1 MITDI
6 IADKPVIARPDHRDG
21 GADDIAG
28 ILLVDGTKHTR
39 KSLALILRE
48 NGHEVE
54 TAKSGREAV
63 EKAREGLF
71 NLALL
76 DMDLPE
82 MEGMKLLASL
92 VEIHPDMAVIILTDY
107 TSLETAIR
115 TLNNG
120 ASAYITKP
128 WDLDEVYITISDVLE
143 NQRLVVQNKRLLVE
157 VRKETIK
164 RQQAEER
171 LRSVSVILKN
181 APVPIMICNTEG
193 IIEFVNPMFTELT
206 GYSSE
211 SVLRTHVFDRGENS
225 EENKRE
231 IWNVISSGQTWQGEI
246 LNRKEN
252 GDTYWVASS
261 ISPIKDAVGRITH
274 FVEVHKDISER
285 KRAEETIRVEKARTQ
300 QYLDIAGVGFIALD
314 HEGHIALANQQ
325 SLFLLGYEE
334 AELIG
339 RDWFKTCLPE
349 RDRQAAISAFNKLMR
364 GEVEAAENYE
374 NTIVTRSG
382 LERTVTWH
390 TTLLTNS
397 NGDIVGMLSS
407 GEDITERKQVEEEVH
422 RRNRELTLLNQ
433 VILATSTSRGPLAV
447 FETTCRELALAFDVP
462 QAAAALLDETGEK
475 LQIVAEYRSG
485 DGPSALQVEIP
496 VTGNPA
502 TQSVLESKLPLAIA
516 DAQKDPRMGPMQ
528 ELMRERGV
536 ESLLIIPLVAGDRVV
551 GTIGL
556 DSLEHRVFTDEEKS
570 LGSSAAKAVVQ
581 VLESAQLLEETRIRA
596 RHQETLNSIIAE
608 SVSATDLPTLL
619 EKALTH
625 TLRSLGM
632 DHGAIWIAGQ
642 SWIQGLPRQLGQAMG
657 RLIQTA
663 PEGDIDL
670 TSSLVVEDF
679 FHTVPGSQWGE
690 IATILG
696 SKGIRACITV
706 PIMAEGQPYGWL
718 TMATTEPRTWAQ
730 EEVLLAEAIG
740 QQLGD
745 AAARLYLLQQTKEQS
760 QRIQHIMDTVS
771 EGLLLLDDEQRVAL
785 ANPLAQEY
793 LALLGDE
800 DQDAPLEHLGSRP
813 IKEFLRPPPK
823 GSQHHELVV
832 QEPSRR
838 IFEVTANSTGT
849 GPFSGGW
856 ALALRDV
863 TEERWQQKY
872 QQQKERLATVG
883 QLAAGI
889 AHDFNNIMAVIV
901 LYSDILLKSTELSP
915 KTTER
920 LTVINEQARHAA
932 RLTDQ
937 ILGFSR
943 SLVMERKPVDLLSFI
958 MGLIH
963 LLERTLPESI
973 SINLDYDDS
982 DHFVNADITRLQQ
995 AFMNLALNARDAMPD
1010 GGSLK
1015 LDLRRLTVRTNEKP
1029 FVPDML
1035 AGDWI
1040 RLVFSDTG
1048 SGISTDSLLHIFE
1061 PFYTTKSPGEGS
1073 GLGLAQV
1080 YGIVNQHD
1088 GHIDVVSVKGEGTTF
1103 TIYLPA
1109 AVLPRTGP
1117 LTPIE
1122 TGSLRGG
1129 QETLLLVE
1137 DSEATGTAVKV
1148 ALEGEGYSVLQARD
1162 GREAL
1167 TLFDEH
1173 ADEISLVITD
1183 LVMPGMGGE
1192 ALNAVLQEKKPGLKV
1207 IVITGYMFD
1216 GGSEALAEQGVSAW
1230 LQKPFT
1236 MDMISSQVRKVLDR

>member
-1 MITDI
+1 MITDK
-6 IADKPVIARPDHRDG
+6 IADKPVIARPERG
-21 GADDIAG
+21 VGADDITR

-39 KSLALILRE
+39 KSLALILGE

-54 TAKSGREAV
+54 TAESGREAV
-63 EKAREGLF
+63 EKAREGIF

-76 DMDLPE
+76 DMGLPE
-82 MEGMKLLASL
+82 MEGMKLFTSL
-92 VEIHPDMAVIILTDY
+92 RGIHPDMAVIILTDY
-107 TSLETAIR
+107 ISLETAISA
-115 TLNNG
+115 LSSG

-128 WDLDEVYITISDVLE
+128 WDLDEVYLTISDVLK

-157 VRKETIK
+157 VRRETIK

-171 LRSVSVILKN
+171 LRSVSLILKN
-181 APVPIMICNTEG
+181 APVPIMIFNAEG
-193 IIEFVNPMFTELT
+193 IIEFVNPMFTQLT
-206 GYSSE
+206 GYSSDR
-211 SVLRTHVFDRGENS
+211 VLRTPVFDLGENTNQK
-225 EENKRE
+225 NKE
-231 IWNVISSGQTWQGEI
+231 IWDVISSGHQWRGEI

-252 GDTYWVASS
+252 GEHYWVASS
-261 ISPIKDAVGRITH
+261 ISPIQDAVGRITH

-314 HEGHIALANQQ
+314 HEGCIALANKQ
-325 SLFLLGYEE
+325 SLVLLGYEE
-334 AELIG
+334 MELIG
-339 RDWFKTCLPE
+339 RNWFKTCLPE
-349 RDRQAAISAFNKLMR
+349 RDRQSALNVFEKLMS
-364 GEVEAAENYE
+364 GEVEVAKNHE

-382 LERTVTWH
+382 QERTVAWH
-390 TTLLTNS
+390 TTLLTNTA
-397 NGDIVGMLSS
+397 GDIVGLLSS
-407 GEDITERKQVEEEVH
+407 GEDITGRKQAEEEI
-422 RRNRELTLLNQ
+422 RRSNRELTLLNQ
-433 VILATSTSRGPLAV
+433 VIIAASSSKGPLSV

-462 QAAAALLDETGEK
+462 QAAAALLDEKGEK
-475 LQIVAEYRSG
+475 LQVVAEYRAGGRPSG
-485 DGPSALQVEIP
+485 LQVEIP
-496 VTGNPA
+496 VEGNPA
-502 TQSVLESKLPLAIA
+502 TQTVLESKLPLAIA
-516 DAQKDPRMGPMQ
+516 DAQTDPRMAPLH

-536 ESLLIIPLVAGDRVV
+536 KSLLIIPLVVGDRVV

-556 DSLEHRVFTDEEKS
+556 DALERRVFTDEEKA
-570 LGSSAAKAVVQ
+570 LGSSAAKAAAQ
-581 VLESAQLLEETRIRA
+581 VLESARLLEETRIRA

-608 SVSATDLPTLL
+608 SVNATDLPTLL

-632 DHGAIWIAGQ
+632 EHGAIRIAGL
-642 SWIQGLPRQLGQAMG
+642 SWVQDLPRQLGQAMN
-657 RLIQTA
+657 RLIQSA
-663 PEGDIDL
+663 REGDINL
-670 TSSLVVEDF
+670 TKTLVVEDF
-679 FHTVPGSQWGE
+679 LHTLPSSQWGE

-706 PIMAEGQPYGWL
+706 PITAEGQPYGWL
-718 TMATTEPRTWAQ
+718 TMAAKEARTWSR
-730 EEVLLAEAIG
+730 EEVSLAEAIG

-745 AAARLYLLQQTKEQS
+745 AAARLYLLQQTKEQA

-771 EGLLLLDDEQRVAL
+771 EGLLLLDDEQKVAL

-793 LALLGDE
+793 LALLGDG
-800 DQDAPLEHLGSRP
+800 DQDAPLEHLGNRP
-813 IKEFLRPPPK
+813 IKEFLGPPPK

-863 TEERWQQKY
+863 TEARWQQQY

-901 LYSDILLKSTELSP
+901 LYSDILLKSTNLSL
-915 KTTER
+915 KTQER
-920 LTVINEQARHAA
+920 LIVINEQARHAA

-937 ILGFSR
+937 ILSFSR
-943 SLVMERKPVDLLSFI
+943 SLVMEKKPVDLLSFV
-958 MGLIH
+958 MGLVH
-963 LLERTLPESI
+963 LLERTLQESI
-973 SINLDYDDS
+973 GINLDYDDS

-1015 LDLRRLTVRTNEKP
+1015 LDLRRLVVKTNQKP

-1035 AGDWI
+1035 PGEWI
-1040 RLVFSDTG
+1040 RLIFSDTG
-1048 SGISTDSLLHIFE
+1048 TGISTDSLPHIFE
-1061 PFYTTKSPGEGS
+1061 PFFTTKSPGEGS

-1088 GHIDVVSVKGEGTTF
+1088 GHIDVVSKKDKGTTF

-1122 TGSLRGG
+1122 TGPFTGG

-1192 ALNAVLQEKKPGLKV
+1192 ALNGVLQEKKPGLKV

-1216 GGSEALAEQGVSAW
+1216 GGSEALAKQGVSAW

-1236 MDMISSQVRKVLDR
+1236 MDMIAHKVRKVLDM

>member
-1 MITDI
+1 MITDR
-6 IADKPVIARPDHRDG
+6 IADKPFIARPDHVE
-21 GADDIAG
+21 GADDISR
-28 ILLVDGTKHTR
+28 ILLVDGTTHTR
-39 KSLALILRE
+39 KSLALILNE
-48 NGHEVE
+48 NGHDVE
-54 TAKSGREAV
+54 TVKSGREAV
-63 EKAREGLF
+63 EKAQEGLF

-76 DMDLPE
+76 DMGLPE
-82 MEGMKLLASL
+82 MEGMKLLTSL
-92 VEIHPDMAVIILTDY
+92 LEIHPNMAVIILTDY

-115 TLNNG
+115 ALNNG

-128 WDLDEVYITISDVLE
+128 WDLDEVYLTISDVLE

-164 RQQAEER
+164 RRQAEDR
-171 LRSVSVILKN
+171 LRSVSLILKN
-181 APVPIMICNTEG
+181 APVPIMIYNAEG
-193 IIEFVNPMFTELT
+193 IIEFVNPTFTELT

-211 SVLRTHVFDRGENS
+211 MVLRTHVFDLGGNTDQ
-225 EENKRE
+225 NNRE
-231 IWNVISSGQTWQGEI
+231 IWDVISSGHQWQGEI
-246 LNRKEN
+246 LNHKEN
-252 GDTYWVASS
+252 SDPYWVASS
-261 ISPIKDAVGRITH
+261 ISPIKDALGRITH
-274 FVEVHKDISER
+274 YVEVHKDISER
-285 KRAEETIRVEKARTQ
+285 KRAEEAIRVEKARTQ

-314 HEGHIALANQQ
+314 HEGRIALANQQ
-325 SLFLLGYEE
+325 SLVLLGYEE

-339 RDWFKTCLPE
+339 RNWHKTCLPE
-349 RDRQAAISAFNKLMR
+349 RDREAAASAFDKLMS
-364 GEVEAAENYE
+364 GENEVNENYE

-382 LERTVTWH
+382 RERTVAWH

-397 NGDIVGMLSS
+397 TGDIVGLLSS
-407 GEDITERKQVEEEVH
+407 GEDITERKQAEEEVR
-422 RRNRELTLLNQ
+422 RRNRELTLLNH
-433 VILATSTSRGPLAV
+433 VIIAASSSLGPLSV

-462 QAAAALLDETGEK
+462 QAVASLLDETGEK
-475 LQIVAEYRSG
+475 LQVVAEYRASG
-485 DGPSALQVEIP
+485 LPSALQTEIP
-496 VTGNPA
+496 VAENRA
-502 TQSVLESKLPLAIA
+502 AQSVLESKLPLAIA
-516 DAQKDPRMGPMQ
+516 DAQTDPSMAPIHEQ
-528 ELMRERGV
+528 MRERGV
-536 ESLLIIPLVAGDRVV
+536 ESLLIIPLVVGDRVV
-551 GTIGL
+551 GTIEL
-556 DSLEHRVFTDEEKS
+556 DSLEHRVFTDEEKA
-570 LGSSAAKAVVQ
+570 LGISAAKAAAK
-581 VLESAQLLEETRIRA
+581 VLESARLHEETRIRA
-596 RHQETLNSIIAE
+596 RHQETLNSVIAE
-608 SVSATDLPTLL
+608 SVNATDLPTLL

-632 DHGAIWIAGQ
+632 EHGAIWITGL
-642 SWIQGLPRQLGQAMG
+642 SWVQGLPRQLGQAMS
-657 RLIQTA
+657 RLMESA
-663 PEGDIDL
+663 REGDVDL
-670 TSSLVVEDF
+670 TKSLVIEDF
-679 FHTVPGSQWGE
+679 LHVVPGKQWGE

-696 SKGIRACITV
+696 SKGIRACITI

-718 TMATTEPRTWAQ
+718 TLAAKEPRTWSR
-730 EEVLLAEAIG
+730 EEVSLAEAIG

-745 AAARLYLLQQTKEQS
+745 AAARLYLLQQTKEQA

-771 EGLLLLDDEQRVAL
+771 EGLLLLDDERRVAL

-800 DQDAPLEHLGSRP
+800 DQDAPLEYLGNTP
-813 IKEFLRPPPK
+813 IKELLGPPPK
-823 GSQHHELVV
+823 GSQHHEIVV
-832 QEPSRR
+832 QEPKRR

-863 TEERWQQKY
+863 TEVRWQQQY

-901 LYSDILLKSTELSP
+901 LYSDILLKTTDLSA

-958 MGLIH
+958 LGLIH

-995 AFMNLALNARDAMPD
+995 AFMNLALNARDAMPE
-1010 GGSLK
+1010 GGTLK

-1035 AGDWI
+1035 PGDWI

-1048 SGISTDSLLHIFE
+1048 SGISTDSLPHIFE
-1061 PFYTTKSPGEGS
+1061 PFYTTKLPGEGS

-1088 GHIDVVSVKGEGTTF
+1088 GHIDVVSKEGEGTTF

-1117 LTPIE
+1117 LTPFE
-1122 TGSLRGG
+1122 TGPLVGG

-1167 TLFDEH
+1167 TLFDEY

-1216 GGSEALAEQGVSAW
+1216 GGSEALAKQGVSAW

-1236 MDMISSQVRKVLDR
+1236 MDNISKAVRRVLDM